1 MPYTDWRKMMESNK
15 KYILAGTV
23 TISIEDYE
31 NLISCKKSCDM
42 YMRERK
48 QLLEIIEI
56 LEKKVGAETKEV
68 NDGEI

>member
-1 MPYTDWRKMMESNK
+1 MESNE

-31 NLISCKKSCDM
+31 NLISCKKLCDM

>member
-1 MPYTDWRKMMESNK
+1 MESNE

-31 NLISCKKSCDM
+31 DLISCKKSCDI

-48 QLLEIIEI
+48 QLIEVIEI
-56 LEKKVGAETKEV
+56 LEKRVGTETKESE
-68 NDGEI
+68 D